1 MLNIVNF
8 KSSDYSMISDW
19 WKAANEPCPP
29 MEAMPFESTFVI
41 STDGIA
47 AASISV
53 LLTNTKELCYLE
65 NFVSNPELKGKRKE
79 LTQKIIDHA
88 NEYAKTLGYKRTLIF
103 SYKDKIK
110 NRYEELGMR
119 RTVSNISAFVKEL

>member
-1 MLNIVNF
+1 MLNITNF
-8 KSSDYSMISDW
+8 KSSDYEMIQAW
-19 WKAANEPCPP
+19 WSAANELCPP
-29 MEAMPFESTFVI
+29 LEAMPEESTFILSANGVP
-41 STDGIA
+41 

-65 NFVSNPELKGKRKE
+65 NFVSNPELKGARKE

-88 NEYAKTLGYKRTLIF
+88 NQYARNLGYKRTLIF

-119 RTVSNISAFVKEL
+119 HTVSNVSAFVKEL

>member
-1 MLNIVNF
+1 VLNITNF
-8 KSSDYSMISDW
+8 KPSDYSMIQAW

-29 MEAMPFESTFVI
+29 IAAMPEESTFVI
-41 STDGIA
+41 STNGVP

-65 NFVSNPELKGKRKE
+65 NFVSNPELKGARKE

-88 NEYAKTLGYKRTLIF
+88 NEYARNLGYKRTLIF

-110 NRYEELGMR
+110 KRYMELGMLH
-119 RTVSNISAFVKEL
+119 TVSNISAFVKEF